1 LPALLHFASSLSAF
15 AGCQQPAKCV
25 VRELLDAV
33 PLAQTAASQAPV
45 RHGQVASSQGFGNSR
60 QETKMDF
67 VSIPEAL
74 YVPASM
80 DKIVTLEW
88 LPKTGTDIFCQV
100 SRESIR

>member
-1 LPALLHFASSLSAF
+1 
-15 AGCQQPAKCV
+15 
-25 VRELLDAV
+25 
-33 PLAQTAASQAPV
+33 
-45 RHGQVASSQGFGNSR
+45 
-60 QETKMDF
+60 MDF

-100 SRESIR
+100 SREFIR